1 MGNSKKP
8 LSLPLKTRD
17 VTFMKPKGH
26 ENWLTITEL
35 SVRVKKDISWLRKL
49 ERENRIPK
57 AKRFKH
63 GDLRVRLWSPVQVEE
78 IAEILSKL
86 KRGRPRKGS

>member
-1 MGNSKKP
+1 MGNSTKRI
-8 LSLPLKTRD
+8 SLPLKTRD

-35 SVRVKKDISWLRKL
+35 SVRTEKDISWLRKL
-49 ERENRIPK
+49 ERDNRIPK

-63 GDLRVRLWSPVQVEE
+63 GELKIRLWSPQQVDE
-78 IAEILSKL
+78 IQMILSTL
-86 KRGRPRKGS
+86 KRGRPRKGA

>member
-1 MGNSKKP
+1 MAKR
-8 LSLPLKTRD
+8 LTTPLKTRD

-35 SVRVKKDISWLRKL
+35 SVKVGKDISWLRKL

-63 GDLRVRLWSPVQVEE
+63 GELNVRLWSPVQVDE
-78 IAEILSKL
+78 IEQILSTL
-86 KRGRPRKGS
+86 KRGRPRKDA

>member
-1 MGNSKKP
+1 MGNSNKP
-8 LSLPLKTRD
+8 LTTPLKMRD

-26 ENWLTITEL
+26 EKWLTITEL
-35 SVRVKKDISWLRKL
+35 SVKVGKDISWLRKL

-63 GDLRVRLWSPVQVEE
+63 GELKVRLWSPLQVKE
-78 IAEILSKL
+78 ITQILSTL
-86 KRGRPRKGS
+86 RRGRPTGGS